1 MTRSINASGISN
13 ITGVDVYP
21 IYLVALNFTAPVYVH
36 SDVGIISHTPP
47 FLSSPVNYV
56 GVGNLGSVSA
66 IPESSNIQA
75 NIINLTLSGINTN
88 TISTAIQTAYQGK
101 DCSIEIGLRDTMANG
116 GSILDTVV
124 IFSGFIDNMSL
135 DISDTATITV
145 SVVDKLVRFDKAS
158 NRRFNHADQQKEY
171 ASDDAFIYQDS
182 LKEQLLVWGGTRS
195 V

>member
-47 FLSSPVNYV
+47 FLSAPVNYV

>member
-1 MTRSINASGISN
+1 MTRSINASGVTN

-21 IYLVALNFTAPVYVH
+21 IYLVAINFTSPVYVH
-36 SDVGIISHTPP
+36 SDVGTISHTPP
-47 FLSSPVNYV
+47 FLGSPVNYV

-66 IPESSNIQA
+66 IPESTNIQA

-88 TISTAIQTAYQGK
+88 TISTAIQTDYQGK

-116 GSILDTVV
+116 GAILDTIV

-145 SVVDKLVRFDKAS
+145 SVVDKMVRFDKAS

-171 ASDDAFIYQDS
+171 PLDDSFIYQDS
-182 LKEQLLVWGGTRS
+182 LKEQILVWGGTRS

>member
-13 ITGVDVYP
+13 ITGVDVYT
-21 IYLVALNFTAPVYVH
+21 IYLVALNFIAPVYVH

-88 TISTAIQTAYQGK
+88 TISTAIQTDYQGK